1 MLSGFLY
8 YFSTATLFI
17 SLLVI
22 IIFILI
28 LLIKWLTNRNIKL
41 LIQKNQELE
50 LMNQKLLQSEER
62 LKKMN
67 MSKDRLFSIISH
79 DLRNPFNALLGVTEI
94 LNKNISRLNEERIK
108 KFTEIIHTSARSLH
122 SMVESLLEWSRAQS
136 NNIKY
141 RPELFD
147 LRPIILNVFTL
158 FELTAINKKI
168 DLVSNVNETNFVFAD
183 RETISL
189 VLRNL
194 IDNAIKFTKEGGK
207 VIVTSKKIDNFVE
220 VSVTDTGIGINAEDI
235 SMLFRFD
242 EVFTRNGTQGE
253 QGTGLGLIMCKEF
266 IELNKGKINVISNT
280 NVGSTFYFTI
290 PSKEN

>member
-1 MLSGFLY
+1 
-8 YFSTATLFI
+8 
-17 SLLVI
+17 
-22 IIFILI
+22 
-28 LLIKWLTNRNIKL
+28 
-41 LIQKNQELE
+41 
-50 LMNQKLLQSEER
+50 MNQKLLQSQES

-108 KFTEIIHTSARSLH
+108 KFTGIIYTSAHSLH
-122 SMVESLLEWSRAQS
+122 AMVESLLEWSRAQS

-141 RPELFD
+141 RPEIFE

-168 DLVSNVNETNFVFAD
+168 DLQSYVNDTNLVYAD

-220 VSVTDTGIGINAEDI
+220 VSVTDTGIGIQDGDI
-235 SMLFRFD
+235 SRLFRFD
-242 EVFTRNGTQGE
+242 EVFTRNGTLGE

-266 IELNKGKINVISNT
+266 IELNKGKINVLSNT
-280 NVGSTFYFTI
+280 NIGSTFYFTI